1 VFTNNKMKHLTCT
14 VALITALSCSTAI
27 HASPNIPVSE
37 DETILIDHQPSKKI
51 PYSKIARA
59 LIKEIFQFDSQ
70 KIMTFGGSSSNSVAR
85 SFADYVD
92 RTKTR
97 FKVKED
103 EVEVEF
109 KLQF

>member
-1 VFTNNKMKHLTCT
+1 MSNQNKTRYLACT
-14 VALITALSCSTAI
+14 VALITALSCTTAY
-27 HASPNIPVSE
+27 ASPNLPVSE
-37 DETILIDHQPSKKI
+37 DETILIDQQPSNKI

-59 LIKEIFQFDSQ
+59 LIKKIFQFHSQ
-70 KIMTFGGSSSNSVAR
+70 KIMTFGGSSSDSVAR
-85 SFADYVD
+85 SFTDYVD

>member
-1 VFTNNKMKHLTCT
+1 MFKQCKTKHLTRV
-14 VALITALSCSTAI
+14 VALVAALSCSSLY
-27 HASPNIPVSE
+27 ASPNLPVSE
-37 DETILIDHQPSKKI
+37 DETILIDQQPSNKI

-59 LIKEIFQFDSQ
+59 LIKKIFQFDSQ
-70 KIMTFGGSSSNSVAR
+70 SIMTFGGSTSSSVAR
-85 SFADYVD
+85 SFTDYVD
-92 RTKTR
+92 RTKAR